1 MAEENRGKKNTKFNQ
16 VLMTIIICF
25 AVFFAAVFAA
35 TLFFINVVLPQRE
48 EYTMLYEASNQV
60 KYMVPLG
67 EDLVVNLADTTGR
80 RFIRLNLTL
89 VVDTPETQEE
99 INRRK
104 PQVRD
109 AVIKIFRTKTVDKI
123 REEEGIFNI
132 RNEIITAI
140 NKMLPSGE
148 VLDVFFTEFVYQ

>member
-1 MAEENRGKKNTKFNQ
+1 MAEGNMEKKKSKFNQ
-16 VLMTIIICF
+16 LLTTVIICF

-48 EYTMLYEASNQV
+48 EYTIMYESSRV

-67 EDLVVNLADTTGR
+67 EDLVVNLADPTGR

-89 VVDTPETQEE
+89 VVDAPETQEE
-99 INRRK
+99 ILRRK

-109 AVIKIFRTKTVDKI
+109 VVIKIFRTKTVDKI

-140 NKMLPSGE
+140 NKMLPTGE
-148 VLDVFFTEFVYQ
+148 VMDVFFTEFVYQ